1 METKAFKTA
10 LQVIPIRFVTNTLVI
25 ITVAFIAG
33 LE

>member
-10 LQVIPIRFVTNTLVI
+10 LQVIPIGLVANTLTL